1 MKTIISIARVLSAL
15 FRPVYYPI
23 VGFIILFTFT
33 YMSIFPWVFKLW
45 VVVMVYVFTV
55 LLPSVTTHAYRRLRG
70 WRAHE
75 LGHRE
80 KRVVPTPYTSAA
92 TSAACSS
99 CATSICR
106 ASCWLSWP

>member
-45 VVVMVYVFTV
+45 VVVMVYVFTC
-55 LLPSVTTHAYRRLRG
+55 
-70 WRAHE
+70 
-75 LGHRE
+75 
-80 KRVVPTPYTSAA
+80 KTSALEKPPKFMPFPTA
-92 TSAACSS
+92 WKKPSA
-99 CATSICR
+99 
-106 ASCWLSWP
+106 LSMT